1 MVRSMGPGAVI
12 IDVDIDLGGA
22 VETARLT
29 SHAEPTYIEEGVIHY
44 CVPNMPGAVPRTAT
58 EALMSA
64 TLPYILN
71 LAQDGLDAIR
81 KDSSLA
87 AGVNAIKGK
96 VTHERLAQASGL
108 PYTPLAE
115 VL

>member
-1 MVRSMGPGAVI
+1 MGPGAVI

-29 SHAEPTYIEEGVIHY
+29 SHADPIYIEEGVIHY

-58 EALMSA
+58 EALAAA
-64 TLPYILN
+64 TLPYVLN
-71 LAQDGLDAIR
+71 LAQDGLAAIG

-87 AGVNAIKGK
+87 AGVNAMKGK
-96 VTHERLAQASGL
+96 VTHERLAKALGL
-108 PYTPLAE
+108 PYTPMAE

>member
-1 MVRSMGPGAVI
+1 
-12 IDVDIDLGGA
+12 
-22 VETARLT
+22 
-29 SHAEPTYIEEGVIHY
+29 
-44 CVPNMPGAVPRTAT
+44 MPGAVPRTAT
-58 EALMSA
+58 EALMAA
-64 TLPYILN
+64 TLPYVLN

-81 KDSSLA
+81 KDASLV
-87 AGVNAIKGK
+87 AGVNAIKGR

>member
-1 MVRSMGPGAVI
+1 MGPGAVV

-29 SHAEPTYIEEGVIHY
+29 SHSDPTYIEEGVIHY

-58 EALMSA
+58 EALASA
-64 TLPYILN
+64 TLPYVLK
-71 LAQDGLDAIR
+71 LAQEGLDAIR
-81 KDSSLA
+81 KDPALA
-87 AGVNAIKGK
+87 AGVNAIRGK
-96 VTHERLAQASGL
+96 VTHERLARALNL
-108 PYTPLAE
+108 PYTPLAD